1 MSTPPGRGGLFELS
15 PDNSSPRRTLAEA
28 AAAELHRMILA
39 GELQAGSPLRLTDL
53 AAQLDMS
60 PMPVRDALRRLE
72 ALGLVE
78 IVPHKG
84 AKVRELSE
92 ADLRDTYEIRIE
104 LESLAVGRAALA
116 FDADVAGRAERAL
129 DEHESLLARG
139 EVERAR
145 RAHTEF
151 HFAIYHASG
160 SRWLPRAIEPV
171 WLNSER
177 YRFASTPDAERRHLS
192 QMEHR
197 AILDA
202 CVAGRPER
210 AIAALRGH
218 LEGAMTRILAG
229 MARSTR

>member
-1 MSTPPGRGGLFELS
+1 MSGGGRGGLFELS
-15 PDNSSPRRTLAEA
+15 PDNSGPRRTLAET
-28 AAAELHRMILA
+28 AAAELHGMILA
-39 GELQAGSPLRLTDL
+39 GALPAGSPLKLTEL

-60 PMPVRDALRRLE
+60 PMPVREALRRLE

-84 AKVRELSE
+84 ARVRELSE

-104 LESLAVGRAALA
+104 LESLAVARAAA
-116 FDADVAGRAERAL
+116 AIGPDDVRRAETAL
-129 DEHESLLARG
+129 AEHETLLARG
-139 EVERAR
+139 DVDRAR

-171 WLNSER
+171 WQNSER
-177 YRFASTPDAERRHLS
+177 YRFASTQDAERQRLSHL
-192 QMEHR
+192 EHQ

-202 CVAGRPER
+202 CVAHEPER
-210 AIAALRGH
+210 AVTALRGH
-218 LEGAMTRILAG
+218 LEGAMSRILAG
-229 MARSTR
+229 MSRTR

>member
-1 MSTPPGRGGLFELS
+1 MSTSPTRGGYFELS
-15 PDNSSPRRTLAEA
+15 PDNSTASRTLGES

-39 GELQAGSPLRLTDL
+39 GELPAGSPLRLTDL
-53 AAQLDMS
+53 AAHLDMS

-78 IVPHKG
+78 IIPHKG

-92 ADLRDTYEIRIE
+92 ADLRDTYEVRID

-116 FDADVAGRAERAL
+116 MDADVAARAATALAQHEELLERG
-129 DEHESLLARG
+129 D
-139 EVERAR
+139 VERAR
-145 RAHTEF
+145 HAHTEF

-171 WLNSER
+171 WQNSER
-177 YRFASTPDAERRHLS
+177 YRFASTPDAERRRLSHL
-192 QMEHR
+192 EHQ
-197 AILDA
+197 AIFDA
-202 CVAGRPER
+202 CVAREPER

-229 MARSTR
+229 MAH